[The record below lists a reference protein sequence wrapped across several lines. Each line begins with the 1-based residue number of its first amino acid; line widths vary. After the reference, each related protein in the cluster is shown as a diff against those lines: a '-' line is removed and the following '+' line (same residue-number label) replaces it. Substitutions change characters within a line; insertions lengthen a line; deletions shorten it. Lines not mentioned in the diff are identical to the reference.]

1 MESTPARRHYEVG
14 VPAEIEVPTDTI
26 GDLLPKTIARYGKN
40 IAIDFLGKRYTYAD
54 LGEEVERAAGL
65 LRTLGVRKG
74 DVVALILPNCPQHIT
89 IFHAVMRLGG
99 IVAEHNPLAPPAEL
113 REQISAHGGRLIIA
127 WENTLNDLL
136 ADGPIG
142 DHTVLSVN
150 LTAALPW
157 RSQFLLKLPIAAARK
172 QRKQL
177 RARVPNGVQSW
188 EKLLAG
194 TRPIPPEFDPEIT
207 AEDIAILLHTGGT
220 TGTPKA
226 VALSHRNILANSEQ
240 SHQWMRSLEDGKE
253 TVLAVLPFFHAYGM
267 TLSMGLSLV
276 LGATQLVLPKFDV
289 DMVLAAQKR
298 RPITIFMG
306 VPPMID
312 RLADAAME
320 KGVDLTSIKCS
331 MVGAMSL
338 TKEIADKWEKVTD
351 AYVIEGYGMTEAGPC
366 LMGNPVSEGRRPGSL
381 GIPFPST
388 EIKIVDPEDPSKEVA
403 PGEVGELIARGP
415 QVFPGY
421 FRNKEETEHA
431 LIDGEWLR
439 TGDLCREEDGFYYLA
454 DRRKELIING
464 GFNIYP
470 SQVEEAVR
478 SHPGV
483 VDVAVVGLNDDS
495 RGEQV
500 VAALVLEPGVT
511 VDLDSIRDWAAKRVP
526 HYALPRKIAILDELP
541 RSQIGKVMRRTV
553 RENIERLRSSADET
567 IIRLR
572 TSKDEAVEKLK
583 ETSDEVSDKASEFIR
598 DLKENIGTATEK
610 AARRTGLARHTA
622 HGSSEESAGA
632 DKGEEAMPD
641 DAAGDGEEIR

>member
-1 MESTPARRHYEVG
+1 MDSTPARRHYEVG

-40 IAIDFLGKRYTYAD
+40 LAIDFLGKRYTYAD

-89 IFHAVMRLGG
+89 IFHAVMRLGA
-99 IVAEHNPLAPPAEL
+99 IVAEHNPLAPSAEL
-113 REQISAHGGRLIIA
+113 REQIAAHGGRIIIA
-127 WENTLNDLL
+127 WENTLNSLL
-136 ADGPIG
+136 ADGPVE

-157 RSQFLLKLPIAAARK
+157 RSQFLLKLPIAPARK
-172 QRKQL
+172 QRQQL
-177 RARVPNGVQSW
+177 RARVPDGVQSW

-194 TRPIPPEFDPEIT
+194 TRPLPPDFTPQIDCEDT
-207 AEDIAILLHTGGT
+207 AVLLHTGGT

-240 SHQWMRSLEDGKE
+240 AHQWMRSLEDGKE
-253 TVLAVLPFFHAYGM
+253 TILAVLPFFHAYGM

-320 KGVDLTSIKCS
+320 KGVDLTSVKCS

-338 TKEIADKWEKVTD
+338 SKEIADKWEKVTD

-388 EIKIVDPEDPSKEVA
+388 EIKIVDPEDPTVEVA

-415 QVFPGY
+415 QVFSGY
-421 FRNKEETEHA
+421 FRNQDETEHA
-431 LIDGEWLR
+431 LMDGQWLR

-483 VDVAVVGLNDDS
+483 VDVAVVGLNDGS

-500 VAALVLEPGVT
+500 VAALVLEPGVA
-511 VDLDSIRDWAAKRVP
+511 VDLESVREWASQHVP

-553 RENIERLRSSADET
+553 RENIERLRTSADET

-572 TSKDEAVEKLK
+572 SSKDQTLERIK
-583 ETSDEVSDKASEFIR
+583 ETSDEVADKASGLIR
-598 DLKENIGTATEK
+598 DLKENIGSTAAE
-610 AARRTGLARHTA
+610 AARRSGLTRDSQTTDT
-622 HGSSEESAGA
+622 SS
-632 DKGEEAMPD
+632 DD
-641 DAAGDGEEIR
+641 DACGGEDPSADSPATES